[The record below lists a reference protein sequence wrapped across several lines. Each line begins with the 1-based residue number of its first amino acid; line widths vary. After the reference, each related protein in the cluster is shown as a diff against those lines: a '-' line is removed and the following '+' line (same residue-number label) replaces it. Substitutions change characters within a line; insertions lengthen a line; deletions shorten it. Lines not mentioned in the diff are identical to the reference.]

1 MDLFSS
7 AWMTRSLGEAVSALY
22 LEQDAG
28 LFAGGWNGCVK
39 SWDSDGELQW
49 TAKLSDRVTVLQRE
63 GDVLFATAGLHVA
76 CIDISDGSVRWN
88 HALEG
93 SADSIT
99 VFEDSLYAVSSVY
112 DIEHNDF
119 LESAVWNFSFDGEL
133 RWIHRMDERPWVT
146 LKHDGDVWFGLGRPK
161 CGFANIRGEHEF
173 IHTPTEADSPITCGS
188 ETESEMVF
196 GHANGSVSNQK
207 GDTVSDE
214 KGGIEHIVAMAGGYV
229 AALENGCIVAR
240 MKGEN
245 TWSTEGGLV
254 SRLAV
259 GFEIEKNPTLWSGRW
274 SGSEGILSIQDV
286 VSGKILAST
295 SSSRCESIS
304 VDATR
309 TAIGCED
316 GSIHVWE
323 KDMLNR
329 RMKANEQ
336 TIPKDN
342 RKSALQ
348 EKLRALRDR

>member
-28 LFAGGWNGCVK
+28 LFAGGWDGCVK
-39 SWDSDGELQW
+39 SWNADGRLQW

-119 LESAVWNFSFDGEL
+119 LESAVWNFSFDGTL

-146 LKHDGDVWFGLGRPK
+146 LKHDGNVWFGLGRPK
-161 CGFANIRGEHEF
+161 CGFANIRGEREF
-173 IHTPTEADSPITCGS
+173 VHTATKADSPITCGS
-188 ETESEMVF
+188 ATESEMIF

-207 GDTVSDE
+207 GDTVADE
-214 KGGIEHIVAMAGGYV
+214 KNGIEHIVALNGGYV
-229 AALENGCIVAR
+229 AALENGCIVAQ
-240 MKGEN
+240 MNGKNIWSAKGE
-245 TWSTEGGLV
+245 LV
-254 SRLAV
+254 TTLAV
-259 GFEIEKNPTLWSGRW
+259 GFEIAKNPTLWSGRW
-274 SGSEGILSIQDV
+274 SGSEGTLSIQD
-286 VSGKILAST
+286 SITGKILAST
-295 SSSRCESIS
+295 SSSRCESIC
-304 VDATR
+304 VDTRR

-316 GSIHVWE
+316 GSIYVWE

-329 RMKANEQ
+329 RIKADEQ
-336 TIPKDN
+336 TVPKDV
-342 RKSALQ
+342 RKTALQ
-348 EKLRALRDR
+348 DKLRALRDR

>member
-7 AWMTRSLGEAVSALY
+7 VWMTRSLGEAVSALY
-22 LEQDAG
+22 LEPGAG

-39 SWDSDGELQW
+39 SWDADGNLQW

-76 CIDISDGSVRWN
+76 CIDVSNGSVRWD

-99 VFEDSLYAVSSVY
+99 VFEDTLYAVSSVY

-119 LESAVWNFSFDGEL
+119 LESAVWNFSFDGKL

-161 CGFANIRGEHEF
+161 CGFANIRSEHEF
-173 IHTPTEADSPITCGS
+173 VHNATKADSPITCGS
-188 ETESEMVF
+188 TTETEMIF
-196 GHANGSVSNQK
+196 GHANGSVTNQK
-207 GDTVSDE
+207 GGIVADE
-214 KGGIEHIVAMAGGYV
+214 KCGIEDIVALEGGYV
-229 AALENGCIVAR
+229 AALEDGCIVANKNGKKIWSA
-240 MKGEN
+240 KGD
-245 TWSTEGGLV
+245 LV
-254 SRLAV
+254 TTLAV
-259 GFEIEKNPTLWSGRW
+259 GFEITKKATLWSGRW
-274 SGSEGILSIQDV
+274 SGSEGTLSVQDCIT
-286 VSGKILAST
+286 GNILASA

-304 VDATR
+304 VDTRR

-316 GSIHVWE
+316 GSVHVWE
-323 KDMLNR
+323 KDMFSR
-329 RMKANEQ
+329 RMKENKQ
-336 TIPKDN
+336 TIPKND

-348 EKLRALRDR
+348 DKLRALRDR